1 MKLGEGNWTIK
12 CQTVHA
18 ADCAA
23 SLLLIITNTSVS
35 FVLFPKKIESSVY
48 FFISTGCFQ
57 AMVSA
62 IKIKPFPFVCIA
74 TRQLEPHELDNAVSF
89 ANPLMTK
96 MWNQEVV
103 GNSSNLWEFL
113 KAEIY
118 FHKVFL
124 KWCCFL
130 FFFGRRSL
138 TRTLPCC
145 TRQSLLKLNWNRSF
159 QVFEFIFCHLHR
171 KKHGVLMMAWSASQ
185 NSYEPPTLLLFKT
198 SCFCVERARA
208 HYL

>member
-118 FHKVFL
+118 FHKVLL
-124 KWCCFL
+124 KCCCFL
-130 FFFGRRSL
+130 FFFGWRSL
-138 TRTLPCC
+138 TQALPCFVVSTGRNLGFWWWLEELAEIAINPLHC
-145 TRQSLLKLNWNRSF
+145 FCLKLPFFVECRHNLLTVILLCKYTF
-159 QVFEFIFCHLHR
+159 QL
-171 KKHGVLMMAWSASQ
+171 
-185 NSYEPPTLLLFKT
+185 
-198 SCFCVERARA
+198 ER
-208 HYL
+208 

>member
-23 SLLLIITNTSVS
+23 SLLLIVTNTSVS
-35 FVLFPKKIESSVY
+35 FVLFSKKIESSVY

-74 TRQLEPHELDNAVSF
+74 TRQLEPHEMDNAVSF

-96 MWNQEVV
+96 MWNQEVD

-113 KAEIY
+113 KAGIY
-118 FHKVFL
+118 FHKVLL
-124 KWCCFL
+124 KCCCFL

-138 TRTLPCC
+138 TRALPCC
-145 TRQSLLKLNWNRSF
+145 TRQNLVEVEPKPLISAFRIHVLSFPQEETWGSDDGLKS
-159 QVFEFIFCHLHR
+159 
-171 KKHGVLMMAWSASQ
+171 
-185 NSYEPPTLLLFKT
+185 
-198 SCFCVERARA
+198 
-208 HYL
+208 